1 MARWT
6 LHLNRS
12 CAWMATRR
20 IRLPPDP
27 GAVSPRSAPNSRA
40 AIPKDARTMRSW
52 IFRQRLR
59 LRAVY
64 GTRPS
69 PPVAQ
74 ASPQARSGKRSEQGL
89 APGQCGRRGGS
100 VWLRPNVPE
109 LA

>member
-1 MARWT
+1 
-6 LHLNRS
+6 
-12 CAWMATRR
+12 
-20 IRLPPDP
+20 
-27 GAVSPRSAPNSRA
+27 
-40 AIPKDARTMRSW
+40 MRSW

-69 PPVAQ
+69 LPTPPGAPEV
-74 ASPQARSGKRSEQGL
+74 RRGKKKSGLGL
-89 APGQCGRRGGS
+89 APGQCARRGSS

>member
-1 MARWT
+1 MALRDSR
-6 LHLNRS
+6 H
-12 CAWMATRR
+12 
-20 IRLPPDP
+20 
-27 GAVSPRSAPNSRA
+27 SAPNGRGAS
-40 AIPKDARTMRSW
+40 PKDARTMRSW

-69 PPVAQ
+69 LPVPQ
-74 ASPQARSGKRSEQGL
+74 GSPEPRRGKRSGLGL
-89 APGQCGRRGGS
+89 APGQCARRGSS